1 MPLMN
6 WTDKL
11 AVGVTVLD
19 NDHKKLIV
27 MVNQLFDGIQSGHGK
42 ESVGKIL
49 DGLIAYTKV
58 HFGNEERYFA
68 QTGYPAA
75 PAHKQEHDDLTRQ
88 VVSVQQK
95 YRAGTTNVLSLEV
108 LNFLKNWLVKHI
120 QGSDQKYGP
129 YLNAKGIR

>member
-6 WTDKL
+6 WSDKL

-58 HFGNEERYFA
+58 HFGNEERYFS